1 MIECL
6 GCNKKISTSINNC
19 PNCGKSLESTVDYW
33 QRVNK
38 GKWNI
43 VITIVVIIIG
53 LSLIEYFEI

>member
-1 MIECL
+1 
-6 GCNKKISTSINNC
+6 C